1 MQETQIQSLVWDDP
15 TCHPSSYACAQQL
28 LKPEHYRAC
37 ALQQEKPLQWE
48 DRARQLES
56 RPLIATREKLSS
68 SGDPAQLTK

>member
-1 MQETQIQSLVWDDP
+1 MQETQIQPLVWDDP
-15 TCHPSSYACAQQL
+15 TCHPSNYSCAQQL

-48 DRARQLES
+48 DHAQQLES

-68 SGDPAQLTK
+68 NGDPAQLTK